1 MTGELLKR
9 FNVFRSTDRA
19 RSQEQLSRS
28 LCPHTLTMRGEEPIE
43 TVQSLA
49 PLASSQLVYIEY
61 SGPIAVSRARID
73 DYYLLLLPHRGPS
86 EVTVD
91 GRAVVLQPGRGTII
105 PAGRGFGVRCDQ
117 GVSALIWRIPREAL
131 EAQVDDRVRVYG
143 RAIDFDLLLALDA
156 GPGAALS
163 RALHYAAA
171 ELDANG
177 SLLGSARAMER
188 FEQSLMLAL
197 IDCQMSEAGIP
208 VNSYAAIRPRLVSI
222 GSKNLSTPTP
232 ATRSRRRNWWRC
244 RGLAPGRCS
253 GLSETFGERLPWNIW
268 ATSGCARCVATCCT
282 PAPTRRWHRSQRAGA
297 SLSMAG
303 WPHRIAANSANFP
316 PKRCVADRQTAD
328 RSNRP

>member
-143 RAIDFDLLLALDA
+143 HAIDFDLLLALDA

-208 VNSYAAIRPRLVSI
+208 VDSSRSNPAPACVHRVEKFIHAHAGDEIAAAKLVAVSGVSARSLFRAFRNFRGTTPMEYLGNVRLRAVRRDLLHARADETVASIAARWGITQYGRMAASYR
-222 GSKNLSTPTP
+222 SKFGELP
-232 ATRSRRRNWWRC
+232 
-244 RGLAPGRCS
+244 
-253 GLSETFGERLPWNIW
+253 SETLRGG
-268 ATSGCARCVATCCT
+268 S
-282 PAPTRRWHRSQRAGA
+282 S
-297 SLSMAG
+297 
-303 WPHRIAANSANFP
+303 
-316 PKRCVADRQTAD
+316 DR
-328 RSNRP
+328 